1 MLLTGPGRVEARQ
14 SLLEPVRTGRALIRV
29 IQCGLCASE
38 IDQWL
43 GRSGRYPVEIG
54 HEVAGVVEDIA
65 PDQEGGPLSVGD
77 HVVSWVP
84 GGGFTE
90 FMVIETRHA
99 IPVRPGIVFPAV
111 AEPLACCVNAVE
123 LAAPRAGA
131 DVVIIGT
138 GFMSLLIQRLSILKG
153 ARSVIVAGRR
163 PAALARCAEQ
173 GATRVV
179 DLRTESLADV
189 VAADT
194 EGGGADVTYE
204 ATGAQDALTL
214 AGQATRTSGTI
225 AIVGYHQGEPRTVD
239 LAHWNEQAF
248 RIANAHFRDLPTILE
263 GMRTAIALV
272 DSGRLDPSDLLTH
285 RYPLHEISAAF
296 RDAVRRPDGFIKAV
310 IEPASDVG
318 SVDGEVFR
326 RASRKSSAAH
336 HR

>member
-1 MLLTGPGRVEARQ
+1 MKASTISTAQALLTGPGRVDLIRRR
-14 SLLEPVRTGRALIRV
+14 LEPVRTGQALIRV
-29 IQCGLCASE
+29 TQCGLCASE
-38 IDQWL
+38 ADQWL

-54 HEVAGVVEDIA
+54 HEIAGVVEEIA
-65 PDQEGGPLSVGD
+65 PGDEGGPLSVGD
-77 HVVSWVP
+77 HVVAWVP

-99 IPVRPGIVFPAV
+99 IPVRPGRVFPAV
-111 AEPLACCVNAVE
+111 AEPLSCCVNAVE
-123 LAAPRAGA
+123 LAAPRVGA

-138 GFMSLLIQRLSILKG
+138 GFMALLIQRLSVLKG

-163 PAALARCAEQ
+163 PTALARCAEQ

-179 DLRTESLADV
+179 DLRTESLAAV

-194 EGGGADVTYE
+194 EAGGADLTYE

-214 AGQATRTSGTI
+214 AGQVTRTSGTI

-239 LAHWNEQAF
+239 LAHWNERAF
-248 RIANAHFRDLPTILE
+248 RIANAHFRDLPTILG

-272 DSGRLDPSDLLTH
+272 DSGQLDPSDLLTH
-285 RYPLHEISAAF
+285 RYPLHEIPAAF

-310 IEPASDVG
+310 IEPAPSA
-318 SVDGEVFR
+318 
-326 RASRKSSAAH
+326 RA
-336 HR
+336 